1 MPWPIVALVGHA
13 VLKGVA
19 AQAGKHA
26 YDKVVKHK
34 KSKKHDQNP
43 QPQPSSN
50 YIYPD
55 AYCDGCGK
63 FINDGI
69 RYYCLEC
76 PNYDLCE
83 NCNSLPYIVTSKGV
97 HYRNHRM
104 VKMAEQHQESF
115 ASPRDYSASGYSP
128 AMCDVCGIYPIV
140 GTRYKCLQ
148 CPDFDLC
155 ERCHDLPS
163 IYKSIKGHTAYHNML
178 PMIQ

>member
-1 MPWPIVALVGHA
+1 MPWPLVALVGHA
-13 VLKGVA
+13 VLKGASVA
-19 AQAGKHA
+19 AGKHA
-26 YDKVVKHK
+26 YDKIVKHK
-34 KSKKHDQNP
+34 KSKKHYQNSQA
-43 QPQPSSN
+43 QPSSNRSDSSN

-63 FINDGI
+63 FIGDDN

-104 VKMAEQHQESF
+104 VQMAEQHQESF

-128 AMCDVCGIYPIV
+128 AMYDVFGIYP
-140 GTRYKCLQ
+140 KL
-148 CPDFDLC
+148 
-155 ERCHDLPS
+155 S
-163 IYKSIKGHTAYHNML
+163 
-178 PMIQ
+178 